1 MEYLNIVKAIKRKY
15 TVNIILN
22 RQKKS
27 YMEYPNIVKAI
38 KRKDTIN
45 IILNG
50 QKKSN
55 LTKIGK
61 KTTLSS
67 LPTIVTLP

>member
-15 TVNIILN
+15 SVNIILN

-50 QKKSN
+50 QKKQFD
-55 LTKIGK
+55 
-61 KTTLSS
+61 
-67 LPTIVTLP
+67 

>member
-22 RQKKS
+22 GKK
-27 YMEYPNIVKAI
+27 
-38 KRKDTIN
+38 RD
-45 IILNG
+45 
-50 QKKSN
+50 

-61 KTTLSS
+61 KKTLSS
-67 LPTIVTLP
+67 LPTIVTQP